1 MTYDGA
7 CGVQR
12 PVSVWELCLERERLL
27 REVGFSDAYA
37 HVKHNENKA
46 ALCLLPALLRVRK
59 TDACALLAWN
69 CFYRTYVWATLC
81 K

>member
-1 MTYDGA
+1 
-7 CGVQR
+7 
-12 PVSVWELCLERERLL
+12 VWELCLERERLL

-59 TDACALLAWN
+59 TDACEVSCAPSMELL
-69 CFYRTYVWATLC
+69 
-81 K
+81 

>member
-1 MTYDGA
+1 M
-7 CGVQR
+7 
-12 PVSVWELCLERERLL
+12 WELCLERERLL

-59 TDACALLAWN
+59 PTGVRSRALLHGTDS
-69 CFYRTYVWATLC
+69 TYVWLRCANRSWTP
-81 K
+81 